1 MRIYIIAGE
10 ESGDL
15 HGSNLVSELILK
27 NNDVNIRAWGG
38 DRMKLA
44 GANVIKHINDI
55 SFMGFSQVLLNI
67 RYIYQNLIF
76 CRRDIISFKPDA
88 IILIDY
94 PGFNLRIA
102 RFAKKHGIKVFYY
115 ISPKVWAWRT
125 SRVEVIKR
133 YVDKLIVI
141 FPFEVDFFK
150 KHGITAHYF
159 GNPISDEI
167 IKEKSSFGLPSALK
181 DMNEFHSSARNPLT
195 YSLSHNPDIHKNIIA
210 LVPGSRERE
219 VRMNLPI
226 MLAAAGHFIDNFQI
240 VIAATDN
247 TYNLCLR
254 IASHSKY
261 ALIDPYAKYPPE
273 CIVVRGK
280 T

>member
-115 ISPKVWAWRT
+115 ISMT
-125 SRVEVIKR
+125 I
-133 YVDKLIVI
+133 Y
-141 FPFEVDFFK
+141 
-150 KHGITAHYF
+150 Y
-159 GNPISDEI
+159 
-167 IKEKSSFGLPSALK
+167 
-181 DMNEFHSSARNPLT
+181 M
-195 YSLSHNPDIHKNIIA
+195 LSVLD
-210 LVPGSRERE
+210 
-219 VRMNLPI
+219 
-226 MLAAAGHFIDNFQI
+226 
-240 VIAATDN
+240 
-247 TYNLCLR
+247 Y
-254 IASHSKY
+254 
-261 ALIDPYAKYPPE
+261 
-273 CIVVRGK
+273 
-280 T
+280 